1 MISKSTGF
9 PVSHLWWDFF
19 DLPWNVNT
27 LPLNPSQHSWSLYSL
42 LKAKQKNKAWPE
54 GRSPQKG
61 PCRSISLLL
70 WLVVYYTRLQEG
82 GLCQMES
89 LEGLVTRQTPSS
101 LEARHTCS
109 VVTSKSPAGQ
119 ISGEHLL
126 MLQTLSV
133 PGQVH
138 CGLER
143 DMANLPGAREVWQC
157 VCKCYPISP

>member
-1 MISKSTGF
+1 
-9 PVSHLWWDFF
+9 
-19 DLPWNVNT
+19 
-27 LPLNPSQHSWSLYSL
+27 
-42 LKAKQKNKAWPE
+42 
-54 GRSPQKG
+54 
-61 PCRSISLLL
+61 
-70 WLVVYYTRLQEG
+70 
-82 GLCQMES
+82 MES

-143 DMANLPGAREVWQC
+143 DMANLPGACEVWQC